1 MNELVFIKKN
11 DAFTD
16 SMTIAEAT
24 DNQHKSV
31 MALIRT
37 HRAKFETFGR
47 IEFSDLKS
55 LNPKGGRPTKI
66 CFLNEPQATLLIT
79 FLGNSDKV
87 VDFKTELVNQ
97 FYKMRKILLEKQTA
111 DWIETRKQG
120 KLIRK
125 DETNV
130 IQRLVEYAKDQGSTH
145 SDKLYMLYSKLANKA
160 AGITDRDIATI
171 LQLNNLS
178 TSELIIANAIIDG
191 MRDGMHY
198 KDIYKLSK
206 ERLTMHLFLT
216 EKREAIA

>member
-1 MNELVFIKKN
+1 MDELVFIKRN

-31 MALIRT
+31 VALIKS
-37 HRAKFETFGR
+37 HKESLESFGK
-47 IEFSDLKS
+47 IEFSDFKS
-55 LNPKGGRPTKI
+55 TNSRRGRPVKI
-66 CFLNEPQATLLIT
+66 CYLNEPQATLLIT
-79 FLGNSDKV
+79 FLDNSDKV
-87 VDFKTELVNQ
+87 VDFKTELVRQ
-97 FYKMRKILLEKQTA
+97 FYAMRKILIERQTA

-120 KLIRK
+120 KLIRR

-160 AGITDRDIATI
+160 AGITDRNIATI

-206 ERLTMHLFLT
+206 ERLTLHLFLT
-216 EKREAIA
+216 ERREAIA